1 MYVAVHRSPAGDLT
15 PTLLDD
21 EAVRDD
27 NVGNGNGGGEPN
39 DQRNAHR
46 EQQPLLDERQ
56 PQPQYGA
63 APAGER
69 RREQVDGRRLR
80 AWNIETSKSN
90 ISFTCRQQ
98 Y

>member
-15 PTLLDD
+15 DD
-21 EAVRDD
+21 GAARDD
-27 NVGNGNGGGEPN
+27 NARNGNGGGEHN

-63 APAGER
+63 APAEEP
-69 RREQVDGRRLR
+69 RREQVDDRAFVERCLR
-80 AWNIETSKSN
+80 KWNVIETSKW
-90 ISFTCRQQ
+90 C
-98 Y
+98 